1 MKLISLKRK
10 LKKSKEIPEAIS
22 SDRSLYPYGTRIT
35 LEKESISAL
44 ALPFKEL
51 EIGQK
56 VVVQAAG
63 TVIELAQNDRDD
75 RDNSKRIEIQ
85 LTEIGVDTGESA
97 KFAEYE
103 KAQKAGPGE

>member
-10 LKKSKEIPEAIS
+10 PKKSKDVPEAIE

-35 LEKESISAL
+35 LEKESISTL
-44 ALPFKEL
+44 ALSFKEL
-51 EIGQK
+51 KIGQK
-56 VVVQAAG
+56 VAVQATG

-75 RDNSKRIEIQ
+75 RDDSKRIEIQ
-85 LTEIGVDTGESA
+85 LTEIGVDTGEST

-103 KAQKAGPGE
+103 KTQKAGPGE

>member
-1 MKLISLKRK
+1 MKLINLKRK
-10 LKKSKEIPEAIS
+10 PKKTKEIPELIE
-22 SDRSLYPYGTRIT
+22 SDRSLYPHGTRII

-51 EIGQK
+51 KIGQK
-56 VVVQAAG
+56 IVVQAIG

-85 LTEIGVDTGESA
+85 LIEIGVDVGKSA

-103 KAQKAGPGE
+103 EAKKAGPGE